1 MLKCRIDFRAAARHL
16 AQMLRFFILFC
27 WLFSLFFSAPSHAGF
42 THTQSKTGGGL
53 EEIILKSDEA
63 PKIERSFVLPSPPRL
78 VIDITRQS
86 HGNGVALPKDYR
98 GMLIKSLRFGQFDA
112 ATSRIVLDLAAT
124 QLAYQLSAQGNTLRI
139 TLKSSDAS
147 PAPKARAKPAAAQGT
162 PVAFPV
168 PAAKP
173 EAAAQQAAKPIV
185 VIDAGHGGKDSG
197 ALGRSGVIE
206 KRITLDYAKA
216 LRTALLKTG
225 RYRVAM
231 TRSDDRYLF
240 LKERIAIARKM
251 QGDVFISIHADS
263 NPRRDARGLSVYTL
277 SEKASDDEAAAL
289 ARQENKA
296 DIIGGMDLS
305 VEDAAVANIL
315 IDLAQRETN
324 NKSFRLAE
332 HLVDAAKGN
341 VALITKPHRQAGF
354 RVLKSPD
361 MPSMLVEVGF
371 LSNRED
377 EKRLQSN
384 TYRDKVAQLT
394 ITALDR
400 FFADQ

>member
-1 MLKCRIDFRAAARHL
+1 MHRFAA
-16 AQMLRFFILFC
+16 LFC
-27 WLFSLFFSAPSHAGF
+27 AIALLLLHSAAFAGF
-42 THTQSKTGGGL
+42 IKTQTRIGSDL
-53 EEIILKSDEA
+53 EEIILSSDQ
-63 PKIERSFVLPSPPRL
+63 PVQIKRSFVLPAPPRL
-78 VIDITRQS
+78 VVDVARQT
-86 HGNGVALPKDYR
+86 HGNGVALGGDYR
-98 GMLIKSLRFGQFDA
+98 GSLLTSVRFGQFDA
-112 ATSRIVLDLAAT
+112 DTSRIVLDLAAT
-124 QLAYQLSAQGNTLRI
+124 ELAYQLSAQGKELRI
-139 TLKSSDAS
+139 TLKGS
-147 PAPKARAKPAAAQGT
+147 AAAATPTTPATAPRAAAPAQGK

-168 PAAKP
+168 PVPKP
-173 EAAAQQAAKPIV
+173 EAAAQQASRPIV

-197 ALGRSGVIE
+197 AISKSGLIE
-206 KRITLDYAKA
+206 KHITLDFAKV
-216 LRTALLKTG
+216 LRTALLRTG
-225 RYRVAM
+225 RYRVVM

-263 NPRRDARGLSVYTL
+263 NPSSNARGLSVYTL

-324 NKSFRLAE
+324 NKSFKLAE
-332 HLVDAAKGN
+332 HLVSAARGKLS
-341 VALITKPHRQAGF
+341 LITKPHRQAGF

-377 EKRLQSN
+377 EKRLMSED
-384 TYRDKVAQLT
+384 YRAGVAQAV
-394 ITALDR
+394 IKALDR
-400 FFADQ
+400 FFAESKN